1 MVNIKDVGQ
10 RLLGSDIDYSVNN
23 QVVML
28 VI

>member
-1 MVNIKDVGQ
+1 MVNIKDVRQ

-23 QVVML
+23 QVVKL